1 MTPAQERLYRIVS
14 GVLCA
19 AFAVVGVLFF
29 VVPDAVLSLFD
40 GWSRALGLA
49 TFYSPADPFF
59 VVLAAA
65 YMVVVTGLAGSMAR
79 SPRDVASARLLAHA
93 KLASAVLSLAV
104 FFVRQPHLILLVNG
118 VVDGAI
124 AALVVLLVK
133 LVRPGGERPA

>member
-1 MTPAQERLYRIVS
+1 MRLYRIVS

-19 AFAVVGVLFF
+19 AFAVVGALFF
-29 VVPDAVLSLFD
+29 LVPDAVLTLFD

-49 TFYSPADPFF
+49 TFYAPADPFF

-65 YMVVVTGLAGSMAR
+65 YMVLVTGLAGSMAR
-79 SPRDVASARLLAHA
+79 NPRDIASARLLVHA

-118 VVDGAI
+118 IVDGAI

-133 LVRPGGERPA
+133 LTRPRPEPAA